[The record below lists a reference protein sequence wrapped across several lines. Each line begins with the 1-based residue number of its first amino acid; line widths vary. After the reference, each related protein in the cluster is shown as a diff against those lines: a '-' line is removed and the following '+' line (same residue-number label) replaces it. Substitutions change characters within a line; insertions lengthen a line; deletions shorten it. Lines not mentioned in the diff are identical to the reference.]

1 MSLQVWLPLNGSLEN
16 KGLGTL
22 SSDFSISSPT
32 YSAGKTGN
40 NLKISNQ
47 QSNVV
52 TIDELKN
59 KKNVTISFWFC
70 PNSGNTFGQWS
81 DVISFGVSNGTTI
94 SSFRMEA
101 SSSTGKN
108 FGWWGNNVLTTDGGC
123 FQYNLNLDTWYHT
136 TIVLNGTTIKRYIN
150 GELQGT
156 FTIPTSYA
164 NNYYFT
170 GTMTLGDAS
179 MYVSLADVRI
189 YDECLSASRVSDI
202 YDSLICHFDFNIPY
216 KDQNLASIGSQCNFS
231 GFNGTENQCPI
242 FASVPIDTTRM
253 VEGEKLAISFDA
265 TFSDFTVANGKSLVC
280 YFQSFLEK
288 NESVYWTTRLFET
301 HGNFSKDVLAGGTF
315 HYEWVQTIKSSVI
328 EDLKLS
334 TQCYLELRFDY
345 AKSGKMNI
353 NNIFVKYGEE
363 TRANDYL
370 GTDYI
375 PESSGLQGG
384 GVIHSSSKGL
394 KYYYDS
400 VIGNNCLDLRG
411 TDYISAFQI
420 KNFPQLKKSFTWNVW
435 VKQEESNSLS
445 PTAYQSILS
454 YGRDWGGNTD
464 TKAEM
469 GMNISLNKGAPD
481 IRYGHYDDEN
491 SSPNTNMQLL
501 SSKKVNDGNWHM
513 ISTVMGDDGIM
524 TLYID
529 GVKDMTASK
538 ATYCSYSHAS
548 GGFVV
553 GKMSYNYYDTTQFF
567 PFNGMI
573 DDIKIFSAA
582 LTNEK
587 IKKLYD
593 VKAKID
599 KAENIYCGEFIENG
613 DSFFM
618 DASNQKVSNG
628 LQVVKNG
635 GDNIEIKLTS
645 TKVWVSAEY
654 DLTRYLTNG
663 KTYKIYIQANKNCNK
678 NLNDGTNNQYGRTYG
693 CAEVYGTKISDGSV
707 SKYGLGHIDLTSRS
721 LEFTVD
727 YSQYKKYVFYIFPNC
742 MDSINCLKG
751 NYIYENIY
759 MVETNS
765 DYNTNI
771 SKKSI
776 LTTGQ
781 IIENND
787 KTRIKKYNILETNEI
802 IEN

>member
-1 MSLQVWLPLNGSLEN
+1 MSLQVWLPLNGDLKN
-16 KGLGTL
+16 KGVGTL

-40 NLKISNQ
+40 NLKISSQ

-52 TIDELKN
+52 TIDELTN
-59 KKNVTISFWFC
+59 KRNVTISFWFC
-70 PNSGNTFGQWS
+70 PNSGNTFGQWR
-81 DVISFGVSNGTTI
+81 DVISFGVSNGTTV

-108 FGWWGNNVLTTDGGC
+108 FGWWGNGILTTDGGC
-123 FQYNLNLDTWYHT
+123 CPYTLNLDTWYHI
-136 TIVLNGTTIKRYIN
+136 TIVLNGTTIKKYIN
-150 GELQGT
+150 GGLKET

-170 GTMTLGDAS
+170 GTMTLGDVS

-216 KDQNLASIGSQCNFS
+216 KDQNLASRGSQYNFS

-242 FASVPIDTTRM
+242 FASIPIDVTRM
-253 VEGEKLAISFDA
+253 VEGEKLTISFDA
-265 TFSDFTVANGKSLVC
+265 TFSDFTVANGKSLTC
-280 YFQSFLEK
+280 YFQSCLVK
-288 NESVYWTTRLFET
+288 NGSQYWTTRLFET
-301 HGNFSKDVLAGGTF
+301 HGNFSKDALAGGTF
-315 HYEWVQTIKSSVI
+315 HYKWVQTIKSSVI
-328 EDLKLS
+328 EDLKSS

-345 AKSGKMNI
+345 AQSGKINI
-353 NNIFVKYGEE
+353 TNTYVNYGDTIENNNYFGI
-363 TRANDYL
+363 
-370 GTDYI
+370 DYI
-375 PESSGLQGG
+375 PESTGLIGG

-394 KYYYDS
+394 RYYYDS
-400 VIGNNCLDLRG
+400 IMGENCLDLRG
-411 TDYISAFQI
+411 TDYTSAFQI
-420 KNFPQLKKSFTWNVW
+420 KNFPQLSKSFTWNVW
-435 VKQEESNSLS
+435 IKQNESNSS
-445 PTAYQSILS
+445 TPTSYQSILS
-454 YGRDWGGNTD
+454 YGRDWGGNT
-464 TKAEM
+464 TTRAEM
-469 GMNISLNKGAPD
+469 GMNISLDNGAPD

-491 SSPNTNMQLL
+491 SSPNTNIHLL
-501 SSKKVNDGNWHM
+501 SSKKLNDGNWHM

-529 GVKDMTASK
+529 GVKDITASK

-553 GKMSYNYYDTTQFF
+553 GKMSYEYYSTSTYF

-573 DDIKIFSAA
+573 DDVKVYATA
-582 LTNEK
+582 LTSEK

-635 GDNIEIKLTS
+635 GDNIEIKLTG
-645 TKVWVSAEY
+645 TNVWVSAGY
-654 DLTRYLTNG
+654 DLTKYLTNG

-693 CAEVYGTKISDGSV
+693 CAEVYGTKISDGNV
-707 SKYGLGHIDLTSRS
+707 SKYGLRHIDLISKS

-742 MDSINCLKG
+742 TDSTNCLKG

-765 DYNTNI
+765 DYNTNV

-781 IIENND
+781 IVENND